1 MTFEDKIK
9 EYAKSIPDKLEY
21 IDTEETTKIALIT
34 PFLREMGYDTSNPSV
49 VRAEYTADVGT
60 KQGEKVDFAILEDGK
75 PVIFIECKSVQNNL
89 NEAHI
94 SQLYRYFSITDVQIG
109 ILTNGVDYRFQ
120 KLFYRYVKG
129 YKQYVEAYY
138 IANFWIPKKKL
149 ALDIQPAPRKYKIK
163 SEGLRTFTNRD
174 ISPVAQVLKITEE
187 DFKYPNFEQEL
198 LALLK

>member
-1 MTFEDKIK
+1 MIDDKSFKMVSHLIRSEGERNSRK
-9 EYAKSIPDKLEY
+9 MHKFPTALE
-21 IDTEETTKIALIT
+21 TKMKRILIA
-34 PFLREMGYDTSNPSV
+34 
-49 VRAEYTADVGT
+49 
-60 KQGEKVDFAILEDGK
+60 
-75 PVIFIECKSVQNNL
+75 
-89 NEAHI
+89 
-94 SQLYRYFSITDVQIG
+94 
-109 ILTNGVDYRFQ
+109 NGVDYRFQ